1 MVTAPHDVP
10 HDVPARLIGRPQPG
24 HRVAMSQNP
33 EEPPA
38 LDLSEVANE
47 PGEESIAEEQD
58 IVGDE
63 PGGDTVP
70 EDSAQ

>member
-1 MVTAPHDVP
+1 MT
-10 HDVPARLIGRPQPG
+10 
-24 HRVAMSQNP
+24 QNP

-38 LDLSEVANE
+38 LDLSEVAEE
-47 PGEESIAEEQD
+47 PGEESIARERD

-70 EDSAQ
+70 EDDAQ

>member
-1 MVTAPHDVP
+1 
-10 HDVPARLIGRPQPG
+10 
-24 HRVAMSQNP
+24 MSQNP

-47 PGEESIAEEQD
+47 SGEQSIAEEQD

>member
-1 MVTAPHDVP
+1 
-10 HDVPARLIGRPQPG
+10 
-24 HRVAMSQNP
+24 MSQNP

-38 LDLSEVANE
+38 LDLSEVADTPPE
-47 PGEESIAEEQD
+47 QSIAEERD

-70 EDSAQ
+70 EDGAQ